1 MAFEFDDE
9 DLTDEFDTVTM
20 TDEETGEDI
29 EFAVIDKLEYDGSSY
44 LLVVETELMDDDET
58 DAVILKMVGSTESDL
73 TYALVEDDN
82 EFDKIADI
90 FQKNSGEN
98 YDVDIE
104 D

>member
-1 MAFEFDDE
+1 MDFEFDD
-9 DLTDEFDTVTM
+9 DLEDEFDTVTM
-20 TDEETGEDI
+20 TDEETGENI
-29 EFAVIDKLEYDGSSY
+29 EFAVIDKLEHKGNSY
-44 LLVVETELMDDDET
+44 LLVVETELMEDDET
-58 DAVILKMVGSTESDL
+58 DAVILKKVGSTENDL

-82 EFDKIADI
+82 EFNIVADI